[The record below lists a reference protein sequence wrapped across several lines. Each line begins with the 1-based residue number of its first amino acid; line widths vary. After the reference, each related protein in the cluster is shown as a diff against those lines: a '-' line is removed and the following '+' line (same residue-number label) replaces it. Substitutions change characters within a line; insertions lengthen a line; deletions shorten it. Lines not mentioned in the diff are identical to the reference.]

1 MLRLNEFE
9 MPLKALK
16 TCIGVTETRFV
27 GHVLDGAIYL
37 SLDSLECVLEAASP
51 SRPPVARILV
61 GVARWIHQFV
71 PRLAE
76 LLAPLTGF
84 TGNALFEF
92 HGILLCGAGRSEG
105 GRSWLCRK
113 LACRLG

>member
-16 TCIGVTETRFV
+16 TRIGVTETRFV
-27 GHVLDGAIYL
+27 GMSCDVAIYL
-37 SLDSLECVLEAASP
+37 LPDSQECVLKAASP
-51 SRPPVARILV
+51 SRPRVARILV

-71 PRLAE
+71 PWLAE
-76 LLAPLTGF
+76 LLAPFTAL

-92 HGILLCGAGRSEG
+92 HGILLCGA
-105 GRSWLCRK
+105 
-113 LACRLG
+113 